1 MNDSTNKDIQLKDDA
16 LSKLVLHKQYSLKKN
31 ALQKGKKNT
40 CLSTYQTKKLANGSS
55 SRFPFQYDNL
65 PEDRYA
71 NCMSF
76 HMIYG
81 RTQCFPRRCQI
92 HLKIL
97 RCLRTGRRVP
107 KCRQLRKET
116 PFRLP
121 KPKQIT
127 RSSSSISLS
136 GCVLAGTFP
145 RARLFSSFA
154 KFKVC

>member
-1 MNDSTNKDIQLKDDA
+1 MHCK
-16 LSKLVLHKQYSLKKN
+16 
-31 ALQKGKKNT
+31 KGKNT
-40 CLSTYQTKKLANGSS
+40 RLSTYQTQKLANGSS

-116 PFRLP
+116 PFCLP

-136 GCVLAGTFP
+136 GCVLAGTLP
-145 RARLFSSFA
+145 RARLFSEFA

>member
-31 ALQKGKKNT
+31 ALQKGKTKQNT
-40 CLSTYQTKKLANGSS
+40 RLSTYQTQKLANGSS

-145 RARLFSSFA
+145 RARLFS
-154 KFKVC
+154 